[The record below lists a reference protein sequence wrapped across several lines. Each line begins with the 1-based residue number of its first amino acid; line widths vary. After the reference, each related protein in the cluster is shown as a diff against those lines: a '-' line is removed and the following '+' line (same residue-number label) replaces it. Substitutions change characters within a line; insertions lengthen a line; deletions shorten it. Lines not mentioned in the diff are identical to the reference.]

1 MELKFWK
8 NKRIKKAK
16 KERFDGLWKYESFW
30 SRETC
35 KISVFDS
42 WLDIM
47 VGQLNNSFQD
57 VRHVAENVSII
68 FPKNILAATDKELHD
83 GAKSSINKYEKN
95 I

>member
-1 MELKFWK
+1 
-8 NKRIKKAK
+8 
-16 KERFDGLWKYESFW
+16 
-30 SRETC
+30 
-35 KISVFDS
+35 
-42 WLDIM
+42 M